1 MVLSKI
7 RIYQLAKRLGMPSK
21 ELVNELKELGITVK
35 NHMSVLSE
43 DDEKLVMDLLSEG
56 EDSEKESTKT
66 KKTKMP
72 KTEKK
77 EQKLKEE
84 KEEAS
89 PKKKPKEK
97 ATEGPVEE
105 DEVAEKKEKK
115 KEETGEETEENVVYI
130 NALSMTLRELAE
142 TINVPI
148 NKIIQE
154 SFKSGTILNP
164 NQKLDYEE
172 CAEMAQKYDV
182 KLEISEGEDLV
193 DEKEDDL
200 EKHLKAYYEEA
211 YENRAEDL
219 VKRPPVVTVM
229 GHVDHGKTTLL
240 DHIRSARVAESEAGG
255 ITQAIGAYQVMC
267 NKKPITF
274 IDTPGH
280 EAFTEMRARGAQAT
294 DIVILVVA
302 ADDGV
307 MPQTEEAYNHA
318 KEAKVPIIVA
328 INKIDKPNAN
338 MDLTKQQLASKLQLV
353 PEDWGG
359 DTITVPI
366 SAKKGEGIEELLEMV
381 SLLAEMQDIK
391 CYPKGKARG
400 VIVESELN
408 PKIGPTATCIVKDGK
423 LRVGQYFVCGNTWG
437 KVKAIHD
444 DKGKSAKEANPSDPV
459 NLLGF
464 NDVPDAHSIL
474 YVVESASTARSV
486 VSKVKEREKA
496 NQLKRKHI
504 SLEEFYDMVKEGER
518 KILKILVK
526 ADSYG
531 TVEALRNAISKLQ
544 TDEITIEIVHAGIG
558 AVRST
563 DVMLAAASDAVILSF
578 KVKVDQKARDEAEKE
593 EVQIRSYDVIFYLI
607 EDLKKALQGMLEPE
621 KVARTVGHGEVK
633 KTFKVRKVGTIAGI
647 VVTDGYIERKSRV
660 KIYRNGLEVHHGT
673 LDSLKRFQNDAS
685 RVDAPKECGI
695 KLENYNEINVG
706 DELEFINI
714 DEVERELEFKNQ

>member
-97 ATEGPVEE
+97 ATEEPAEE

-229 GHVDHGKTTLL
+229 GRVDHGKTTLL

-267 NKKPITF
+267 NKK
-274 IDTPGH
+274 
-280 EAFTEMRARGAQAT
+280 
-294 DIVILVVA
+294 
-302 ADDGV
+302 
-307 MPQTEEAYNHA
+307 
-318 KEAKVPIIVA
+318 
-328 INKIDKPNAN
+328 
-338 MDLTKQQLASKLQLV
+338 
-353 PEDWGG
+353 
-359 DTITVPI
+359 
-366 SAKKGEGIEELLEMV
+366 
-381 SLLAEMQDIK
+381 
-391 CYPKGKARG
+391 
-400 VIVESELN
+400 
-408 PKIGPTATCIVKDGK
+408 
-423 LRVGQYFVCGNTWG
+423 
-437 KVKAIHD
+437 
-444 DKGKSAKEANPSDPV
+444 
-459 NLLGF
+459 
-464 NDVPDAHSIL
+464 
-474 YVVESASTARSV
+474 
-486 VSKVKEREKA
+486 
-496 NQLKRKHI
+496 
-504 SLEEFYDMVKEGER
+504 
-518 KILKILVK
+518 
-526 ADSYG
+526 
-531 TVEALRNAISKLQ
+531 
-544 TDEITIEIVHAGIG
+544 
-558 AVRST
+558 
-563 DVMLAAASDAVILSF
+563 
-578 KVKVDQKARDEAEKE
+578 
-593 EVQIRSYDVIFYLI
+593 
-607 EDLKKALQGMLEPE
+607 
-621 KVARTVGHGEVK
+621 
-633 KTFKVRKVGTIAGI
+633 
-647 VVTDGYIERKSRV
+647 
-660 KIYRNGLEVHHGT
+660 
-673 LDSLKRFQNDAS
+673 
-685 RVDAPKECGI
+685 
-695 KLENYNEINVG
+695 
-706 DELEFINI
+706 
-714 DEVERELEFKNQ
+714 